1 MKQLVIAVIL
11 LIHFST
17 FSQSVNDYEYVII
30 PEQYS
35 FAKNVDQYQLNSLTQ
50 FLFNKYGFESYRERD
65 QKPPGLQI
73 GNCNILYA
81 DVESSSN
88 FLTAKLKVVLKDCKD
103 QVVFISEQGKSK
115 QKDFKKAY
123 HEALRNAF
131 ISIQDLKYS
140 YNGKSHDNSESETV
154 AEIPQPEIVTE
165 TPQVK
170 EDKKETPDVQKVD
183 VVEKIK
189 EAPEIKEVKEI
200 ASILGSYQSADGFYR
215 LVVEED
221 NITVFEGRSKIGTAI
236 ANDDKTYEV
245 LTTQFSGNG
254 KFKANTFVVDRT
266 VKGIGVVQ
274 MIFSKTE

>member
-50 FLFNKYGFESYRERD
+50 FLFNKYGFDSYRERD

-81 DVESSSN
+81 DVESESN

-103 QVVFISEQGKSK
+103 QIVFISEQGKSK
-115 QKDFKKAY
+115 EKDFKKAY
-123 HEALRNAF
+123 HEALRKAF

-140 YNGKSHDNSESETV
+140 YNGKSQDDSQSKKETPQRETV
-154 AEIPQPEIVTE
+154 VE

-170 EDKKETPDVQKVD
+170 EEKKETQNVGKVA
-183 VVEKIK
+183 VVEEIK
-189 EAPEIKEVKEI
+189 EKQEVKEVKEI
-200 ASILGSYQSADGFYR
+200 TSILGSYQSADGFYR

-254 KFKANTFVVDRT
+254 KFKANTFIVDRT
-266 VKGIGVVQ
+266 VKGVGVVQ
-274 MIFSKTE
+274 MIFSKTQ

>member
-81 DVESSSN
+81 DVESESN

-103 QVVFISEQGKSK
+103 QIVFISEQGKSK
-115 QKDFKKAY
+115 EKDFKKAY
-123 HEALRNAF
+123 HEALRKAF

-140 YNGKSHDNSESETV
+140 YNGKSQDDSQSKTETPQQETV
-154 AEIPQPEIVTE
+154 VE

-170 EDKKETPDVQKVD
+170 EEKKETSNVQKVT
-183 VVEKIK
+183 VVEEIK
-189 EAPEIKEVKEI
+189 EKQEIKEVKEMT
-200 ASILGSYQSADGFYR
+200 SILGSYQSADGFYR
-215 LVVEED
+215 LVVEKD

-254 KFKANTFVVDRT
+254 KFIADTFIVDRT